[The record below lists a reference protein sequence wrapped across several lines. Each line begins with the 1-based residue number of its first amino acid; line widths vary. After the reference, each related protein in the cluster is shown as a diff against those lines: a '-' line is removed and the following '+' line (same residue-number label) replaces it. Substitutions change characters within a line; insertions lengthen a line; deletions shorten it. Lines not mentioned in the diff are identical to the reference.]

1 MTDNLAHNPAALL
14 RWYVDAGVD
23 ETIGDT
29 PVDRL
34 AKRPPAPTPVP
45 VPAAATPAAASAQ
58 PTPMVRPASPAP
70 VAAFAPAGTEAIASA
85 VHLAQAATSVAE
97 LRAAVEG
104 FDGCGLKKFASRTVF
119 ADGNSEAR
127 IMFVGE
133 APGADED
140 RQGLPFVGVS
150 GQLLDRMLASIGLA
164 RATNAYITNIV
175 FWRPPGNRAP
185 TDEEIATCLPFVRRH
200 IELVDPQV
208 LVLVGGMSAKTLL
221 GTATGITRLRGQWHE
236 YESPGMSRPVPVMP
250 LFHPAYLLRSP
261 DQKRFAWRDLIA
273 IKQKLAAIPPV

>member
-1 MTDNLAHNPAALL
+1 MTDGLAQNPPALL
-14 RWYVDAGVD
+14 RWYIDAGVD
-23 ETIGDT
+23 ECIGDA

-34 AKRPPAPTPVP
+34 SKR
-45 VPAAATPAAASAQ
+45 ASAQ
-58 PTPMVRPASPAP
+58 PAPAAPAP
-70 VAAFAPAGTEAIASA
+70 AVARAAPQPAAPPADTDAIAGA
-85 VHLAQAATSVAE
+85 VRMAQAATTVAE
-97 LRAAVEG
+97 LRAAVESY
-104 FDGCGLKKFASRTVF
+104 DGCGLKKFASRAVF
-119 ADGNSEAR
+119 ADGNPEAPV
-127 IMFVGE
+127 MFVGE

-150 GQLLDRMLASIGLA
+150 GQLLDRMLASIGLS

-185 TDEEIATCLPFVRRH
+185 TDEEIACCLPFVRRH

-221 GTATGITRLRGQWHE
+221 GKPTGITRLRGHWYE
-236 YESPGMSRPVPVMP
+236 YETPGLSRPVPTTA

-261 DQKRFAWRDLIA
+261 DQKRFAWRDLIS
-273 IKQKLAAIPPV
+273 IKQKLAAAPVV

>member
-1 MTDNLAHNPAALL
+1 MTDNLAQNPAALL

-23 ETIGDT
+23 ETIGDS

-34 AKRPPAPTPVP
+34 AKRPPPAA
-45 VPAAATPAAASAQ
+45 AAATPAVST
-58 PTPMVRPASPAP
+58 PTAPVMTRPAVQVPAAAAP
-70 VAAFAPAGTEAIASA
+70 SAFAQSGMDAIAGA
-85 VHLAQAATSVAE
+85 VHLAQAAATVAE
-97 LRAAVEG
+97 LRAAVESY
-104 FDGCGLKKFASRTVF
+104 DGCGLKKFASRTVF
-119 ADGNSEAR
+119 ADGNPQAPV
-127 IMFVGE
+127 MFVGE

-150 GQLLDRMLASIGLA
+150 GQLLDRMLASVGLA

-221 GTATGITRLRGQWHE
+221 GTATGITRLRGKWHE
-236 YESPGMSRPVPVMP
+236 YETPGLSRPVPCMP
-250 LFHPAYLLRSP
+250 LFHPAFLLRSP
-261 DQKRFAWRDLIA
+261 DQKRFAWRDLVA

>member
-1 MTDNLAHNPAALL
+1 MTDHLSENPAALL
-14 RWYVDAGVD
+14 RWYIDAGVD
-23 ETIGDT
+23 ECVGDA

-34 AKRPPAPTPVP
+34 TKRPLSQMAPAQPAPASVAPP
-45 VPAAATPAAASAQ
+45 PAAARTAP
-58 PTPMVRPASPAP
+58 PP
-70 VAAFAPAGTEAIASA
+70 VAALPTDTDAITSA
-85 VHLAQAATSVAE
+85 VRMAQAAATVAE
-97 LRAAVEG
+97 LRAAVESY
-104 FDGCGLKKFASRTVF
+104 DGCGLKKFASRAVF
-119 ADGNSEAR
+119 ADGNPEAPV
-127 IMFVGE
+127 MFVGE

-164 RATNAYITNIV
+164 RSANAYITNIV

-185 TDEEIATCLPFVRRH
+185 TDEEIACCLPFVRRH

-221 GTATGITRLRGQWHE
+221 GKPTGITRLRGHWYD
-236 YESPGMSRPVPVMP
+236 YETPGLSRPVPTTA

-261 DQKRFAWRDLIA
+261 DQKRFAWRDLIS
-273 IKQKLAAIPPV
+273 IKQKLASVSPV

>member
-1 MTDNLAHNPAALL
+1 MTDGLAENPAQLL
-14 RWYVDAGVD
+14 RWYIDAGVD
-23 ETIGDT
+23 ECVGDA

-34 AKRPPAPTPVP
+34 AKR
-45 VPAAATPAAASAQ
+45 
-58 PTPMVRPASPAP
+58 
-70 VAAFAPAGTEAIASA
+70 APAQSAPASA
-85 VHLAQAATSVAE
+85 VAAAPAMPSMISAARPAGEIPPPPPLPTGTDAITGAVQMAQAATSVAE
-97 LRAAVEG
+97 LRAAVESY
-104 FDGCGLKKFASRTVF
+104 DGCGLKKFASRTVF
-119 ADGNSEAR
+119 ADGNPQAPV
-127 IMFVGE
+127 MFVGE

-150 GQLLDRMLASIGLA
+150 GKLLDRMLASIGLA
-164 RATNAYITNIV
+164 RETNAYITNIV

-185 TDEEIATCLPFVRRH
+185 TDEEIACCLPFVRRH

-221 GTATGITRLRGQWHE
+221 GKPTGITRLRGQWFE
-236 YESPGMSRPVPVMP
+236 YETPGLPRPVPTTA

-273 IKQKLAAIPPV
+273 IKQKLGASKV

>member
-1 MTDNLAHNPAALL
+1 MTDTLAQNPAALL
-14 RWYVDAGVD
+14 RWYMDAGVD
-23 ETIGDT
+23 ETIGDA

-34 AKRPPAPTPVP
+34 AKRPPAAPV
-45 VPAAATPAAASAQ
+45 SA
-58 PTPMVRPASPAP
+58 PNP
-70 VAAFAPAGTEAIASA
+70 VAARPAIPAASPTFAPAGMEAVAGA
-85 VHLAQAATSVAE
+85 VHLAQAAASVAE

-119 ADGNSEAR
+119 ADGNPQAPV
-127 IMFVGE
+127 MFVGE

-150 GQLLDRMLASIGLA
+150 GQLLDRMLASIGLT

-208 LVLVGGMSAKTLL
+208 LVLVGGLSAKTLL
-221 GTATGITRLRGQWHE
+221 GTATGITRLRGQWHQ
-236 YESPGMSRPVPVMP
+236 YETPGMSRPVPTMP

-261 DQKRFAWRDLIA
+261 EQKRFAWRDLIA
-273 IKQKLAAIPPV
+273 IRQKLAAQPSV

>member
-1 MTDNLAHNPAALL
+1 MTENLAQNPAALL

-23 ETIGDT
+23 ETIGDS

-34 AKRPPAPTPVP
+34 AKRAAPAATVPVTPAP
-45 VPAAATPAAASAQ
+45 ATPIARPAASA
-58 PTPMVRPASPAP
+58 PP
-70 VAAFAPAGTEAIASA
+70 VAFAPSEALAGA
-85 VHLAQAATSVAE
+85 VHLAQAATTVAE
-97 LRAAVEG
+97 LRAAVESY
-104 FDGCGLKKFASRTVF
+104 DGCGLKKFASRTVF
-119 ADGNSEAR
+119 ADGNPQAPV
-127 IMFVGE
+127 MFVGE
-133 APGADED
+133 APGVDED

-150 GQLLDRMLASIGLA
+150 GKLLDRMLASVGLA
-164 RATNAYITNIV
+164 RETNAYITNIV

-221 GTATGITRLRGQWHE
+221 GKSTGITRLRGQWHE
-236 YESPGMSRPVPVMP
+236 YETPGMSRPVPCMA

-261 DQKRFAWRDLIA
+261 EQKRFAWRDLIA
-273 IKQKLAAIPPV
+273 IKQKLAAGAFSYENATK

>member
-1 MTDNLAHNPAALL
+1 MTDGLSENPAALL
-14 RWYVDAGVD
+14 RWYIDAGVD
-23 ETIGDT
+23 ECIGDA

-34 AKRPPAPTPVP
+34 TKRAPAPATPSAAAPAPVTMRPAMP
-45 VPAAATPAAASAQ
+45 VPAAMPADADALAAA
-58 PTPMVRPASPAP
+58 VRA
-70 VAAFAPAGTEAIASA
+70 
-85 VHLAQAATSVAE
+85 AQAATTVAE

-104 FDGCGLKKFASRTVF
+104 YDGCGLKKFASRTVF
-119 ADGNSEAR
+119 ADGNPEAPV
-127 IMFVGE
+127 MFVGE

-150 GQLLDRMLASIGLA
+150 GKLLDRMLASIGLA
-164 RATNAYITNIV
+164 RETNAYITNIV

-185 TDEEIATCLPFVRRH
+185 TDEEIACCLPFVRRH

-221 GTATGITRLRGQWHE
+221 GKPTGITRLRGHWYE
-236 YESPGMSRPVPVMP
+236 YETPGLPRPVPTTA

-261 DQKRFAWRDLIA
+261 DQKRFAWRDLIS
-273 IKQKLAAIPPV
+273 IKQKLAAAK

>member
-1 MTDNLAHNPAALL
+1 MTDTLSDNPAALL
-14 RWYVDAGVD
+14 RWYIDAGVD
-23 ETIGDT
+23 ECIGDA

-34 AKRPPAPTPVP
+34 TKRPAL
-45 VPAAATPAAASAQ
+45 PAAAVLPVTAPAPLAA
-58 PTPMVRPASPAP
+58 RPAVPP
-70 VAAFAPAGTEAIASA
+70 VAALPTDTDAIASA
-85 VHLAQAATSVAE
+85 VRMAQAAATVAE
-97 LRAAVEG
+97 LKVAVESY
-104 FDGCGLKKFASRTVF
+104 DGCGLKKFASRAVF
-119 ADGNSEAR
+119 ADGNPEAPV
-127 IMFVGE
+127 MFVGE

-150 GQLLDRMLASIGLA
+150 GQLLDRMLASIGLS

-185 TDEEIATCLPFVRRH
+185 TDEEIACCLPFVRRH

-221 GTATGITRLRGQWHE
+221 GKPTGITRLRGHWYE
-236 YESPGMSRPVPVMP
+236 YETPGLSRPVPCTA

-261 DQKRFAWRDLIA
+261 DQKRFAWRDLIS
-273 IKQKLAAIPPV
+273 IKQKLAATPAV

>member
-1 MTDNLAHNPAALL
+1 MTDNLAHNPSALL

-23 ETIGDT
+23 ETIGDA

-34 AKRPPAPTPVP
+34 AKRVPAAIT
-45 VPAAATPAAASAQ
+45 PAAATPAAAPVQ
-58 PTPMVRPASPAP
+58 PTPMVRPAAP
-70 VAAFAPAGTEAIASA
+70 TPAGAESVASA

-97 LRAAVEG
+97 LRAAVEN

-150 GQLLDRMLASIGLA
+150 GQLLDRMLGSIGLA